1 MTNLLH
7 LQSGAQKGDQRA
19 THFIPHLSERRKA
32 RLIVAFHLDRVI
44 KALVDPWPLAWNIRA
59 RLSCIP
65 SEGTT
70 KSKILPANS
79 SICFER
85 RHEMSMPI
93 SEITLMA
100 MGWTSAGD
108 VPAE

>member
-65 SEGTT
+65 SEGHHQV
-70 KSKILPANS
+70 KDS
-79 SICFER
+79 SRKLID
-85 RHEMSMPI
+85 M
-93 SEITLMA
+93 L
-100 MGWTSAGD
+100 
-108 VPAE
+108 